1 MEPTPKMSCSQQIQT
16 YRSRIFVL
24 LICII
29 PSFILWYY
37 YTVIS
42 FPFEDYYQEVSNRA
56 HFKPSHKDNGTGE
69 LSPNVEFKESI
80 ARNDDTEQLLAIL
93 SDNKTVETRETIV
106 RYNATEQ
113 LPAIISDNKTVET
126 RETTVRNN
134 ATEELSAIISDKKAE
149 KGLDLDSISP
159 PYKYFVGKAAIRG
172 YFGFPDKE
180 IPDNGNRNYPLITS
194 WSKVNSS
201 ATEEA
206 GIIALHDLKGN
217 PNSVDKVLLDLQKKL
232 MSEKP
237 VIESITSNTVP
248 WTIITMTTSDS
259 PPINQKQVK
268 FSQNPKIA
276 NWYTM
281 NYKESNVKLNEA
293 ENKIKPFPLGID
305 FHTMHKEDHWGEK
318 KTHWTKQ
325 NEIVHDIYFR
335 ASMKKWQ
342 NREYTLLYTGYSNTH
357 GTRTSKGF
365 LSLENASFTK
375 HSGSCKQQG
384 KCSTSRWETLEM
396 MGKSKFVL
404 APRGLGMST
413 IRFYEALTV
422 GAIPICDKLHSES
435 MNNLHKMLG
444 GIIVEDWKEV
454 NSDNLSK
461 WEDLITSN
469 RFEEDEYVRHLE
481 FSKRDYLYT
490 EFWLDCVQR
499 GVDCVEEHFKK
510 IHR

>member
-1 MEPTPKMSCSQQIQT
+1 
-16 YRSRIFVL
+16 
-24 LICII
+24 
-29 PSFILWYY
+29 
-37 YTVIS
+37 
-42 FPFEDYYQEVSNRA
+42 
-56 HFKPSHKDNGTGE
+56 
-69 LSPNVEFKESI
+69 
-80 ARNDDTEQLLAIL
+80 
-93 SDNKTVETRETIV
+93 
-106 RYNATEQ
+106 
-113 LPAIISDNKTVET
+113 
-126 RETTVRNN
+126 
-134 ATEELSAIISDKKAE
+134 
-149 KGLDLDSISP
+149 
-159 PYKYFVGKAAIRG
+159 
-172 YFGFPDKE
+172 
-180 IPDNGNRNYPLITS
+180 
-194 WSKVNSS
+194 
-201 ATEEA
+201 
-206 GIIALHDLKGN
+206 
-217 PNSVDKVLLDLQKKL
+217 
-232 MSEKP
+232 
-237 VIESITSNTVP
+237 
-248 WTIITMTTSDS
+248 
-259 PPINQKQVK
+259 
-268 FSQNPKIA
+268 
-276 NWYTM
+276 M

-469 RFEEDEYVRHLE
+469 KFEEDEHVRHLE

-490 EFWLDCVQR
+490 EFWLVGDIFQLGRLKIRLFSRLHVLFLFVSGAETRQQQQIGLMFFYGLSFSRVAAPYDRAWQR
-499 GVDCVEEHFKK
+499 C
-510 IHR
+510 RRLCA